1 MRLIVM
7 LVLLLPLCSNVL
19 AREDGRYANSPLKP
33 WFDSLRSAK
42 GPCCSDA
49 DGSAVSDTDWETK
62 NGHFRVRLD
71 GQWLDVPDDA
81 VLPGPNRA
89 GRTMIWLMYQDGHPI
104 VRCFIPGSMT

>member
-7 LVLLLPLCSNVL
+7 PVLLLPLCSNVL
-19 AREDGRYANSPLKP
+19 AREDGRYANSSLKP